1 MMPTPIGRAPAPT
14 SIRAH
19 AARITPAALESL
31 RDILG
36 NTESTDADRINAA
49 RVVLAVAMTQPE
61 KAPYAE
67 PERAPYTVAVA
78 DDDGKPCPHSES

>member
-1 MMPTPIGRAPAPT
+1 MTAPVPIGRAPAPT

-49 RVVLAVAMTQPE
+49 RVVLDVAMRQ
-61 KAPYAE
+61 
-67 PERAPYTVAVA
+67 PERAPYTLANTPEGA
-78 DDDGKPCPHSES
+78 TP

>member
-1 MMPTPIGRAPAPT
+1 MTPTPIGRAPGA
-14 SIRAH
+14 SNIRAH

-49 RVVLAVAMTQPE
+49 RVVLDVAMTQPE
-61 KAPYAE
+61 
-67 PERAPYTVAVA
+67 RAPYTMPTTTGEGVT
-78 DDDGKPCPHSES
+78 P

>member
-1 MMPTPIGRAPAPT
+1 MMPTPIG
-14 SIRAH
+14 RAH

-49 RVVLAVAMTQPE
+49 RVVLDVAMRQ
-61 KAPYAE
+61 
-67 PERAPYTVAVA
+67 PERAPYTLANTPEGA
-78 DDDGKPCPHSES
+78 AP

>member
-1 MMPTPIGRAPAPT
+1 MTPSPIGRAPGAN

-49 RVVLAVAMTQPE
+49 RVVLDVAMMQ
-61 KAPYAE
+61 
-67 PERAPYTVAVA
+67 PERAPYTLAS
-78 DDDGKPCPHSES
+78 DTIEEIKP

>member
-1 MMPTPIGRAPAPT
+1 MMPTPVGRAPGVKN
-14 SIRAH
+14 IRAA

-49 RVVLAVAMTQPE
+49 RVVLAVAMVQPE
-61 KAPYAE
+61 EPPRDWTVSTPESAAPAE
-67 PERAPYTVAVA
+67 
-78 DDDGKPCPHSES
+78 S